1 MLRVMYSMALSWE
14 DAYRC
19 IGVGRFRILGEVGG
33 QGLEYWGPRGP
44 SRLITSY

>member
-14 DAYRC
+14 NAYRC

-33 QGLEYWGPRGP
+33 GQCYEYWGPRGSKFP
-44 SRLITSY
+44 VG